1 MEKGDFDGKLKN
13 LNTKITSNK
22 AKHLLVQN
30 ELKTYDSSYFKDKG
44 NFEEDYLVFKPRYK

>member
-1 MEKGDFDGKLKN
+1 MEKGDFGGKLKN

-22 AKHLLVQN
+22 TKHLLVQN
-30 ELKTYDSSYFKDKG
+30 ELKTYDSSYFKDKD